1 MTSLVT
7 AFLSKSVT
15 VLTAA
20 TLIMGFS
27 FNANA
32 GFLDSIYDVQNTIS
46 SIGRT
51 ADTIRG
57 SKQAVSSLGEEV
69 GFTEQFY
76 QNNSG
81 KLVSGSVLS
90 GKLQNTKLHSQ
101 SNKDSSPVAI
111 LSQQDVMIYMG
122 TERNGYYLVQS
133 DKGEGWVSKPLVSIQ
148 Y

>member
-1 MTSLVT
+1 MTSLAT
-7 AFLSKSVT
+7 AFLSKSVMI
-15 VLTAA
+15 VTAA
-20 TLIMGFS
+20 TLVMGFS

-32 GFLDSIYDVQNTIS
+32 GFLDSMYEVQNTIS

-57 SKQAVSSLGEEV
+57 SKQAVSNLGEEV
-69 GFTEQFY
+69 GFTEQSY
-76 QNNSG
+76 QNTQS

-101 SNKDSSPVAI
+101 SNKDSNPVAI
-111 LSQQDVMIYMG
+111 LSQQDIMIYMG
-122 TERNGYYLVQS
+122 TEKNGYYHVQT

-148 Y
+148 